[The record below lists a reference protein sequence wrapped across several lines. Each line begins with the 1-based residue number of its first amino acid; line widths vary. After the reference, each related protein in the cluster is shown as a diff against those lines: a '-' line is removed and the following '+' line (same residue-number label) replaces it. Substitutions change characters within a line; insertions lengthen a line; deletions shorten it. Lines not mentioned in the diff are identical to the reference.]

1 MLKDSLKVERGLRG
15 YVVTRELI
23 EQIDAEEFNRR
34 LTELESN
41 RKRLENEK
49 EKAEQVIKNIG
60 REIKLIERN
69 ISLLTEAKEKGV
81 ASHTEER

>member
-1 MLKDSLKVERGLRG
+1 MLKDSLKVERGLEG
-15 YVVTRELI
+15 YVITRELI
-23 EQIDAEEFNRR
+23 EQIDAEEFKRR

-41 RKRLENEK
+41 KKRLENEK

-60 REIKLIERN
+60 REIELIERN

>member
-1 MLKDSLKVERGLRG
+1 MLKDNLKVERGLRG

-41 RKRLENEK
+41 RKHLENEK

-60 REIKLIERN
+60 REIKIIERN

>member
-15 YVVTRELI
+15 YVVIRELI

-81 ASHTEER
+81 ASYTEER

>member
-1 MLKDSLKVERGLRG
+1 MLKDSLKVERGLKG
-15 YVVTRELI
+15 YVITRELI
-23 EQIDAEEFNRR
+23 EHIDAEEFKRR

-41 RKRLENEK
+41 KKHLENEK
-49 EKAEQVIKNIG
+49 EKAEQAIKNIG

-69 ISLLTEAKEKGV
+69 ISLLIEAKEKGV

>member
-49 EKAEQVIKNIG
+49 EKAEQAIKNIG

-81 ASHTEER
+81 AFHTEER

>member
-15 YVVTRELI
+15 YVVTREMI
-23 EQIDAEEFNRR
+23 EQIDVEEFNRR

-41 RKRLENEK
+41 KKRLENEK

-81 ASHTEER
+81 ASLTEER

>member
-1 MLKDSLKVERGLRG
+1 MLKDSLKVERGLKG

-23 EQIDAEEFNRR
+23 EQIDAEEFKRR

>member
-1 MLKDSLKVERGLRG
+1 MLKDSLKVERGLKG

-23 EQIDAEEFNRR
+23 EQIDTEEFKRR
-34 LTELESN
+34 LTELESS
-41 RKRLENEK
+41 RKHLENEK
-49 EKAEQVIKNIG
+49 EKAEQAIKNIG

-81 ASHTEER
+81 ASLTEER

>member
-1 MLKDSLKVERGLRG
+1 MLKDNLKVERGLEG
-15 YVVTRELI
+15 YVITMELI
-23 EQIDAEEFNRR
+23 EEIDAEEFNRR
-34 LTELESN
+34 LAELESN

-49 EKAEQVIKNIG
+49 EKAEQAIKNID

-81 ASHTEER
+81 AFHTEER

>member
-23 EQIDAEEFNRR
+23 EQIDAEEFDRR

-60 REIKLIERN
+60 REIELIERN

-81 ASHTEER
+81 ASYTEER

>member
-23 EQIDAEEFNRR
+23 EQIDAEEFDRR

-60 REIKLIERN
+60 REIELIERN

>member
-1 MLKDSLKVERGLRG
+1 MLKDSLKVERGLKG

-23 EQIDAEEFNRR
+23 EQIDAEEFKRR

-49 EKAEQVIKNIG
+49 EKAEQAIKNIG
-60 REIKLIERN
+60 REIKAIERN

>member
-1 MLKDSLKVERGLRG
+1 MLKDKLKVERGIEG
-15 YVVTRELI
+15 YVITRELI
-23 EQIDAEEFNRR
+23 EQIDAEEFKRR

-41 RKRLENEK
+41 KKHLENEK

>member
-15 YVVTRELI
+15 YVVTREMI

-41 RKRLENEK
+41 KKRLENEK

>member
-1 MLKDSLKVERGLRG
+1 MLKDNLKVERGLRG

-41 RKRLENEK
+41 RKHLENEK

-60 REIKLIERN
+60 REIKIIERN

-81 ASHTEER
+81 AFHTEER

>member
-1 MLKDSLKVERGLRG
+1 MLKDSLKVERGLKG

-23 EQIDAEEFNRR
+23 EQIDAEEFKRR
-34 LTELESN
+34 LTELESS
-41 RKRLENEK
+41 RKHLENEK
-49 EKAEQVIKNIG
+49 EKAEQAIKNID

>member
-15 YVVTRELI
+15 YVVTREMI

-41 RKRLENEK
+41 KKRLENEK

-81 ASHTEER
+81 ASLTEER

>member
-15 YVVTRELI
+15 YVVIRELI

>member
-1 MLKDSLKVERGLRG
+1 MLKDSLKVEKGLRG

-60 REIKLIERN
+60 REIELVERN

>member
-15 YVVTRELI
+15 YVVTREMI
-23 EQIDAEEFNRR
+23 EQIDTEEFNRR

-41 RKRLENEK
+41 KKRLENEK

>member
-23 EQIDAEEFNRR
+23 EQIDAEEFKRR

-41 RKRLENEK
+41 KKRLENEK

-60 REIKLIERN
+60 REIELIERS

>member
-1 MLKDSLKVERGLRG
+1 MLKDSLKVEKGLRG

>member
-23 EQIDAEEFNRR
+23 EQIDAEEFDRR

-41 RKRLENEK
+41 KKRLENEK

-60 REIKLIERN
+60 REIELIERN

>member
-1 MLKDSLKVERGLRG
+1 MLKDSLKVERGLEG
-15 YVVTRELI
+15 YVITRELI
-23 EQIDAEEFNRR
+23 EQIDAEEFKRR

-49 EKAEQVIKNIG
+49 EKAEQAIKNIG

>member
-49 EKAEQVIKNIG
+49 EKAEQAIKNIG

>member
-23 EQIDAEEFNRR
+23 EQIDAEEFKRR

-41 RKRLENEK
+41 KKHLENEK

>member
-1 MLKDSLKVERGLRG
+1 MLKDSLKVEKGLRG

-41 RKRLENEK
+41 KKRLENEK

-60 REIKLIERN
+60 REIELVERN